1 MCEGTNIPRFLLLLP
16 HIFERLHINAVILSN
31 VNLQVDARGEASALA
46 VESKGLKSRIS
57 RKDFADDDARCFAP
71 LSMTLSTKL

>member
-31 VNLQVDARGEASALA
+31 VNLQVDARGISLGCK
-46 VESKGLKSRIS
+46 VEGLKSRNS
-57 RKDFADDDARCFAP
+57 SKDFANDAARCFAP